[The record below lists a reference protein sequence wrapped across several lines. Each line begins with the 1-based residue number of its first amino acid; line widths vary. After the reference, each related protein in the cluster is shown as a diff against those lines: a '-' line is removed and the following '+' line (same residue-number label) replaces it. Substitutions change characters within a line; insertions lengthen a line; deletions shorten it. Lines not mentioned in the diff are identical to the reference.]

1 MIVTGV
7 FETGVLA
14 FVARFI
20 SNTINRIGI
29 NVGGGGPP
37 LSNWNDS
44 RRLD

>member
-14 FVARFI
+14 FVAPFI
-20 SNTINRIGI
+20 SNPIDPIGT
-29 NVGGGGPP
+29 NVDGGGPP

-44 RRLD
+44 WRLD

>member
-7 FETGVLA
+7 LETDVLA
-14 FVARFI
+14 FVAPFI
-20 SNTINRIGI
+20 SNPINRIGI

-44 RRLD
+44 WRLD